1 MPDENKCI
9 QKRGQSA
16 ANSPAKYVLRTTLT
30 SPYGRKVRLAAHI
43 LGLND
48 RIAIVPADTLD
59 EGDTLRLQNPL
70 GKMPCLLLPDGT
82 AIYDSPIIVEL
93 LQELADSA
101 KLLPWQGLS
110 RFPRLTEAR
119 LADGI
124 TDAALFMVYERRF
137 RPEDH
142 VSQRW
147 LAHQQGKIE
156 RALAFFEQAPP
167 EGTTVIA
174 LSLACALGYLD
185 WRKPYDWRPNF
196 PVLAGWLND
205 FASTEPAFHKT
216 GPQTNAEEVPHA
228 PPS

>member
-1 MPDENKCI
+1 VPGENEYMPTASL
-9 QKRGQSA
+9 G
-16 ANSPAKYVLRTTLT
+16 KYVLRTTMT
-30 SPYGRKVRLAAHI
+30 SPYGRKVRLASHI
-43 LGLND
+43 LGLNGCV
-48 RIAIVPADTLD
+48 AIVPADTLD
-59 EGDTLRLQNPL
+59 ESDTLRQQNPL

-82 AIYDSPIIVEL
+82 AIYDSPIILEL
-93 LQELADSA
+93 LQDLAGSA

-110 RFPRLTEAR
+110 RFKRLTEAR

-124 TDAALFMVYERRF
+124 TDAALLMVYERRF

-147 LAHQQGKIE
+147 LTHQQGKIE

-185 WRKPYDWRPNF
+185 WRKPYEWRPNF
-196 PVLAGWLND
+196 PVLARWLND
-205 FASTEPAFHKT
+205 FASAEPAFNIT
-216 GPQTNAEEVPHA
+216 DPQIIAEEVQHA